1 MSCDVQVFTW
11 ARVQQLL
18 VLEQCYHQFY
28 QCVTMCN
35 VSVFTW
41 VRIQHLPSSTTQ
53 SCQCVAKCD
62 VLVFTWVKGTAS
74 AKQHYPV
81 QPMCC
86 YVWCFSVYLDKDTAA
101 AKQHYRV
108 LLCIGVLSSL
118 THGWRDIKKW
128 CFSVYLDKDTAAAK
142 QHYQVLLC
150 IGVLSSLTHGWR
162 DIKKRCFSV
171 YLDKD
176 TAAAKQH
183 YRVLLCIGVLSSL
196 THGWWDIKKRFPFL
210 SGHDAVGN
218 IRTVKFAS
226 NGLYCYC
233 VYFCVSVCGRACLC
247 VIFRPVF
254 CLYFL

>member
-118 THGWRDIKKW
+118 THGW
-128 CFSVYLDKDTAAAK
+128 
-142 QHYQVLLC
+142 
-150 IGVLSSLTHGWR
+150 
-162 DIKKRCFSV
+162 
-171 YLDKD
+171 
-176 TAAAKQH
+176 
-183 YRVLLCIGVLSSL
+183 
-196 THGWWDIKKRFPFL
+196 WDIKKRFPFL